1 MKKCE
6 FPGGLIYRPDGENE
20 LDPCQYAVVQ
30 KYRNVTVEIIK
41 CKKCG
46 HTEISWTRQ
55 ENTEDI
61 KDEDY
66 T

>member
-6 FPGGLIYRPDGENE
+6 LSGGLIYRPDGENE

-41 CKKCG
+41 
-46 HTEISWTRQ
+46 
-55 ENTEDI
+55 
-61 KDEDY
+61 
-66 T
+66 